1 MNSFRLKQM
10 EEFILDSETVTMKQ
24 LCSKFG
30 VSMNTVRMD
39 VDRLVKRGNV
49 IKVYG
54 GVRSSQ
60 ENPVSVLVPFEERKQ
75 RNILLKRAIGREAA
89 GYVDNGDIIYLDTG
103 STTFHMIRHLSE
115 KQGVIILTNS
125 LEAVNSAVQY
135 PGLEVICLPG
145 KLERKTNSF
154 LSSDTAGA
162 LGKYNIDKA
171 FMAATGVSDCGGVT
185 NSSLLELEV
194 KQAAVQHCKRKYL
207 LVDSTKFGKAALVN
221 YATLEQMD
229 RVITDEGLK
238 EGDGDMC
245 KRHCTG
251 VDLASLL
258 E

>member
-10 EEFILDSETVTMKQ
+10 EEYILDNETVTMKQ

-39 VDRLVKRGNV
+39 VDKLVKRGNIV
-49 IKVYG
+49 KVYG
-54 GVRSSQ
+54 GVRASQ
-60 ENPVSVLVPFEERKQ
+60 ENPVSMLVPFEERKQ

-89 GYVDNGDIIYLDTG
+89 NYVEDGDIIYLDTG
-103 STTFHMIRHLSE
+103 STTFHMIRYLSE

-125 LEAVNSAVQY
+125 LEVIISAVQY
-135 PGLEVICLPG
+135 PELEVICLPG

-171 FMAATGVSDCGGVT
+171 FMAATGVSDGGGVT

-194 KQAAVQHCKRKYL
+194 KQAAVRHCKQKYL
-207 LVDSTKFGKAALVN
+207 LVDSSKFGRAALVN

-229 RVITDEGLK
+229 RVITDLGLK
-238 EGDGDMC
+238 EGYGDMC
-245 KRHCTG
+245 RRHG
-251 VDLASLL
+251 IEVNLAAPQ